1 MMTKFNLSLLTIAV
15 AMALAGFSTV
25 RPLGETNIRE
35 EATVSEAINKS
46 FAKVPAPAQPPVTVA
61 LYGFKDMTGQR
72 KPSNTLSLFSTA
84 VTQGAE
90 AYLIKSLQEVGN
102 RQWFTVVERVGLDN
116 LLKERQMIKQTREI
130 YDGANAKM
138 LPPLQMAGV
147 ILEGG
152 IIDYNSNTLTGGTG
166 ARIFGIG
173 AQTAYTQD
181 VVVISLRLVS
191 VQTGEVLTTVTV
203 EKNLLSTA
211 DGATALKFFNQ
222 ATQAF
227 EFDSSQTFN
236 EPGNYALR
244 SAIETGVI
252 ELIRKGETQ
261 GLWKYKEKSN
271 ELVQPQAPKAPAT
284 SPAPTAPAPQ
294 SDVGQSAGGNKAESK
309 ALEIKQEPKPEVK
322 EEKVDAKPVSQV
334 VPTDS
339 KPGESLQAQAAAR
352 DITVGS
358 KITLTA
364 PVKLRASPGVDNLVT
379 SILPTGTKLTI
390 VDKSKGG
397 NWLAVAE
404 EGQPAWGW
412 VPKKAFENNYKG

>member
-1 MMTKFNLSLLTIAV
+1 
-15 AMALAGFSTV
+15 MALAGCSTV
-25 RPLGETNIRE
+25 RPWGSTQIKE
-35 EATVSEAINKS
+35 EAKVSETINKS
-46 FAKVPAPAQPPVTVA
+46 FTNVPAPAGPAVTVA
-61 LYGFKDMTGQR
+61 VYGFKDLTGQR
-72 KPSNTLSLFSTA
+72 KPSSTLSLFSTA

-90 AYLIKSLQEVGN
+90 AYLMKSLQEVGN

-130 YDGANAKM
+130 YEGANAKP

-166 ARIFGIG
+166 ARWLGIG
-173 AQTAYTQD
+173 TSTAYTQD

-244 SAIETGVI
+244 SAIETAVI
-252 ELIRKGETQ
+252 ELIKKGERN
-261 GLWKYKEKSN
+261 GLWQFKEKSN
-271 ELVQPQAPKAPAT
+271 ELVQTQAKTKESTKAT
-284 SPAPTAPAPQ
+284 PAPQ
-294 SDVGQSAGGNKAESK
+294 QSDIGK
-309 ALEIKQEPKPEVK
+309 
-322 EEKVDAKPVSQV
+322 
-334 VPTDS
+334 
-339 KPGESLQAQAAAR
+339 R
-352 DITVGS
+352 DEGS
-358 KITLTA
+358 KE
-364 PVKLRASPGVDNLVT
+364 K
-379 SILPTGTKLTI
+379 SI
-390 VDKSKGG
+390 
-397 NWLAVAE
+397 
-404 EGQPAWGW
+404 WGRLQFW
-412 VPKKAFENNYKG
+412 K

>member
-1 MMTKFNLSLLTIAV
+1 
-15 AMALAGFSTV
+15 MAISGCSTV
-25 RPLGETNIRE
+25 RPWGSTKIKE
-35 EATVSEAINKS
+35 EATVSETINKS
-46 FAKVPAPAQPPVTVA
+46 FSVVPAPAGPAVTVA
-61 LYGFKDMTGQR
+61 VYGFKDLTGQR

-90 AYLIKSLQEVGN
+90 AYLMKSLQEVGN

-130 YDGANAKM
+130 YEGANAKP

-166 ARIFGIG
+166 ARWLGIG
-173 AQTAYTQD
+173 TSTAYTQD

-244 SAIETGVI
+244 SAIETAVI
-252 ELIRKGETQ
+252 ELIKKGERT
-261 GLWKYKEKSN
+261 GLWQFKEKSN
-271 ELVQPQAPKAPAT
+271 ELVQTQTKTQDATKATPTPQQSDSGKSVEGSKAT
-284 SPAPTAPAPQ
+284 SIW
-294 SDVGQSAGGNKAESK
+294 GK
-309 ALEIKQEPKPEVK
+309 
-322 EEKVDAKPVSQV
+322 
-334 VPTDS
+334 
-339 KPGESLQAQAAAR
+339 LQFW
-352 DITVGS
+352 
-358 KITLTA
+358 K
-364 PVKLRASPGVDNLVT
+364 
-379 SILPTGTKLTI
+379 
-390 VDKSKGG
+390 
-397 NWLAVAE
+397 
-404 EGQPAWGW
+404 
-412 VPKKAFENNYKG
+412 